1 LDTIREEP
9 RNLFDLANTIHE
21 EAEAEE
27 LGLYNRQRSLNLS
40 IPDKVCIIGTGG
52 IGSWVAINM
61 GLIGVKKLY
70 IIDYDTIEEHNLN
83 RTLFRDIDID
93 TKKNVAIM
101 DLLLERRSD
110 VEVRIFDKHLEDL
123 STNELNELSDCLII
137 DCRDILEELPP
148 SLTDNQKIKLGYDGL
163 SVTIILNPDYNAIW
177 EVDENRGYEVIP
189 SFLAPCQFLASAVTT
204 LITDPDFNLEGTD
217 NKVVTLSIDEH
228 FKKLMGI

>member
-52 IGSWVAINM
+52 IGSWVSINM

-148 SLTDNQKIKLGYDGL
+148 SLTDNQKIKLGYD
-163 SVTIILNPDYNAIW
+163 
-177 EVDENRGYEVIP
+177 
-189 SFLAPCQFLASAVTT
+189 
-204 LITDPDFNLEGTD
+204 
-217 NKVVTLSIDEH
+217 
-228 FKKLMGI
+228 